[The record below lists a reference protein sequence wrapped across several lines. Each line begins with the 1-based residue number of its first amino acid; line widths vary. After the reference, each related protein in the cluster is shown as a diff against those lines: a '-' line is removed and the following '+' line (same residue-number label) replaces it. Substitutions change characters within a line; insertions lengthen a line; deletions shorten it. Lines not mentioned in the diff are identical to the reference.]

1 MQNARILWLRM
12 LVYGL
17 GLGSPTFRLKG
28 KKKAG
33 REEY

>member
-1 MQNARILWLRM
+1 MQNAQILWLRM

-17 GLGSPTFRLKG
+17 GLGSPTFQLKG
-28 KKKAG
+28 EKKAG